1 MNTRI
6 EITNLQKK
14 YGRKVVIQDMDLTL
28 ESGKVYGLLGP
39 NGQGKTTLIKCIAG
53 LLTPEKGQIL
63 INGEMRETRHKGM
76 ISMLADKDLFYKWM
90 TVQDAINFYDTFF
103 EDFDRA
109 DSEELIRF
117 MELVPQEK
125 VEKLSKGMKAR
136 LKLVLVLSRKA
147 KIYLLDEPL
156 SGIDPVSREKI
167 VETILGRIREDAV
180 MVISSHMVHAIE
192 SLLDEVILLSN
203 GKIIAKEEAEI
214 IRSEK
219 GISIDDYYL
228 EVFRHA

>member
-6 EITNLQKK
+6 EIANLQKR

-63 INGEMRETRHKGM
+63 INGEMKETRHKGM
-76 ISMLADKDLFYKWM
+76 ISMLSEKDLFYKWM
-90 TVQDAINFYDTFF
+90 TVQDAMNFYETFF

-109 DSEELIRF
+109 DCEEMIQF

-136 LKLVLVLSRKA
+136 LKLALVLSRQA
-147 KIYLLDEPL
+147 KVYLLDEPL

-167 VETILGRIREDAV
+167 VETILGRIRDDAV

-192 SLLDEVILLSN
+192 SLLDEVILIAN
-203 GKIIAKEEAEI
+203 GKIIAKEEAET
-214 IRSEK
+214 IRIEK

>member
-6 EITNLQKK
+6 EIANLQKR

-90 TVQDAINFYDTFF
+90 TVQDTINFYDTFF

-167 VETILGRIREDAV
+167 VETILDRIRDDAV

-203 GKIIAKEEAEI
+203 GKIIAKEEAEV

>member
-6 EITNLQKK
+6 EIANLHKR
-14 YGRKVVIQDMDLTL
+14 YGRKIVIQDMDLTL

-63 INGEMRETRHKGM
+63 INGEMKETRHKGM
-76 ISMLADKDLFYKWM
+76 ISMLSEKDLFYKWM
-90 TVQDAINFYDTFF
+90 TVQDAMNFYDTFF

-109 DSEELIRF
+109 DCEEMIRF

-136 LKLVLVLSRKA
+136 LKLALVLSRKA
-147 KIYLLDEPL
+147 NIYLLDEPL

-167 VETILGRIREDAV
+167 VETILGRIRDDAV

-192 SLLDEVILLSN
+192 SLLDEVILIAN
-203 GKIIAKEEAEI
+203 GKIIAKEEAET
-214 IRSEK
+214 IRIER

>member
-6 EITNLQKK
+6 EIANLQKR
-14 YGRKVVIQDMDLTL
+14 YGRKVVIQNMDLTL

-63 INGEMRETRHKGM
+63 INGERRDTHHKGM

-90 TVQDAINFYDTFF
+90 TVQDTIKFYDTFF
-103 EDFDRA
+103 EDFNRVEC
-109 DSEELIRF
+109 EELIRF

-136 LKLVLVLSRKA
+136 LKLALVLSRKA

-167 VETILGRIREDAV
+167 VETILSSIRQDAI

-203 GKIIAKEEAEI
+203 GKILAKEEAEV

-219 GISIDDYYL
+219 GISIDEYYL

>member
-90 TVQDAINFYDTFF
+90 TVEDTINFYDTFF

-167 VETILGRIREDAV
+167 VETILGRIRQDAV

-192 SLLDEVILLSN
+192 SLLDEVIMLSN
-203 GKIIAKEEAEI
+203 GKIIAKEEAEV

-219 GISIDDYYL
+219 GISIDEYYL

>member
-6 EITNLQKK
+6 EISNLQKR

-63 INGEMRETRHKGM
+63 INGEMRDTHHKAM
-76 ISMLADKDLFYKWM
+76 ISMLCDKDLFYKWM
-90 TVQDAINFYDTFF
+90 TVQDAMDFYNSFF
-103 EDFDRA
+103 EDFDKA
-109 DSEELIRF
+109 VCQDLIEF
-117 MELVPQEK
+117 MELVPKEK
-125 VEKLSKGMKAR
+125 IDKLSKGMKAR

-167 VETILGRIREDAV
+167 VETILSSIRDDAV

-203 GKIIAKEEAEI
+203 GRIVAKEEAEA

>member
-6 EITNLQKK
+6 EIANLQKR

-90 TVQDAINFYDTFF
+90 TVQDAIHFYDTFF
-103 EDFDRA
+103 EDFNRA
-109 DSEELIRF
+109 ECEELVRF

-125 VEKLSKGMKAR
+125 IEKLSKGMKAR
-136 LKLVLVLSRKA
+136 LKLALVLSRKA

-167 VETILGRIREDAV
+167 VETILDRIREDAI

-203 GKIIAKEEAEI
+203 GKIIAKEEAEV
-214 IRSEK
+214 IRSKK
-219 GISIDDYYL
+219 GISIDEYYL

>member
-90 TVQDAINFYDTFF
+90 TVEDTINFYDTFF

-192 SLLDEVILLSN
+192 SLLDEVIMLSN
-203 GKIIAKEEAEI
+203 GKIIAKEEAEV

-219 GISIDDYYL
+219 GISIDEYYL